1 MIIEIYKYRK
11 NNNRTIDN
19 DREIENYKYNSIYI
33 MWSIYILYLGML
45 VGVPIPESEA
55 AFGIQEAVDK
65 ALAEAQQQNIKGK
78 QITPFLLAR

>member
-1 MIIEIYKYRK
+1 
-11 NNNRTIDN
+11 
-19 DREIENYKYNSIYI
+19 
-33 MWSIYILYLGML
+33 ML
-45 VGVPIPESEA
+45 VGVPIPENEA

>member
-1 MIIEIYKYRK
+1 MYV
-11 NNNRTIDN
+11 
-19 DREIENYKYNSIYI
+19 IYI
-33 MWSIYILYLGML
+33 HSIFSIGML
-45 VGVPIPESEA
+45 VGVPIPENEA

>member
-1 MIIEIYKYRK
+1 MIDIL
-11 NNNRTIDN
+11 IDKMHVL
-19 DREIENYKYNSIYI
+19 YLSIF
-33 MWSIYILYLGML
+33 YLGML
-45 VGVPIPESEA
+45 VGVPIHENEA